1 MYLSRHHT
9 ARGPRWAI
17 DGAFLPFDCRLG
29 TLLQLPAVAIADAL
43 HAITRSGTADGPL
56 LPPVESEHEIWACG
70 VTYLRSREARE
81 AESTVRD
88 VYARVYEAKRPE
100 LFFKSIG
107 WRVVG
112 HGKPIRVRNDSAW
125 NVPEPELTLVV
136 NAEGTI
142 RSEERRV

>member
-1 MYLSRHHT
+1 MYLTRHLT
-9 ARGPRWAI
+9 ADGPRWAL
-17 DGAFLPFDCRLG
+17 DDRFLPPSLDLG
-29 TLLQLPAVAIADAL
+29 LLLQMPKAALPGFLQAIPRGDA
-43 HAITRSGTADGPL
+43 ATGKI
-56 LPPVESEHEIWACG
+56 LPPVEAHHEVWACG

-81 AESTVRD
+81 AESSVKD
-88 VYARVYEAKRPE
+88 VYTRVYEAKRPE